1 MKLGMISGYDL
12 ESLSKVRTRGLD
24 HVEFCINHHE
34 DTFLNELNIIEKSL
48 QTNQLSVFSIGRW
61 GTERINPQG
70 INRIEF
76 EKNCRLI
83 DAAARLHSPV
93 YVTGVNYVD
102 QLSYEDNLSFALA
115 YLQELQAYAAQKKI
129 TLAVYNCRWGN
140 FIIGPDTW
148 DVVLK
153 AVPGLGIKYD
163 PSHAIYDLK
172 NYLKEIS
179 DYGAYI
185 KHIHLK
191 GALLIDNVR
200 VDDPPAGLDMTDWKS
215 FLALLYKHQYQG
227 GLSIEPH
234 SSTWTGD
241 LGEWGI
247 RYSIEYF
254 KPLITEVK
262 S

>member
-1 MKLGMISGYDL
+1 MKLGMISGYDGQ
-12 ESLSKVRTRGLD
+12 SLSKVRERGLSF
-24 HVEFCINHHE
+24 VEFCINHHE
-34 DTFLNELNIIEKSL
+34 DLFLDQLDSIEKSL
-48 QTNQLSVFSIGRW
+48 KENQLSVFSVGRW
-61 GTERINPQG
+61 GTERINKHG

-76 EKNCRLI
+76 EKNLRLI
-83 DAAARLHSPV
+83 DAAKRLNSPV

-102 QLSYEDNLSFALA
+102 ELSYDLNLKYAVS
-115 YLQELQAYAAQKKI
+115 YLTELSTYAKQQQVEI
-129 TLAVYNCRWGN
+129 AVYNCRWGN

-153 AVPGLGIKYD
+153 AVPGLGIKFD

-172 NYLKEIS
+172 NYLKELN
-179 DYGAYI
+179 DYGPYI

-191 GALLIDNVR
+191 GSLRIDNVR
-200 VDDPPAGLDMTDWKS
+200 VDDPPAGLDMTDWKA
-215 FLALLYKHQYQG
+215 FMAILYQHHYEG

-234 SSTWTGD
+234 SKTWSND

-254 KPLITEVK
+254 KPMIFEVK
-262 S
+262 K

>member
-1 MKLGMISGYDL
+1 MKLGIISGYDDR
-12 ESLSKVRTRGLD
+12 SLSKVRERGLSYI
-24 HVEFCINHHE
+24 EFCINHHE
-34 DTFLNELNIIEKSL
+34 DEFLDHLSTIEKTL
-48 QTNQLSVFSIGRW
+48 KNHQLSVFSVGRW
-61 GTERINPQG
+61 GTERINKQG

-76 EKNCRLI
+76 EKNLRMI
-83 DAAARLHSPV
+83 DAAKRLNSPV

-102 QLSYEDNLSFALA
+102 ELSYDDNIKYALA
-115 YLQELQAYAAQKKI
+115 YLTELHDYAKKQRVEV
-129 TLAVYNCRWGN
+129 AVYNCRWGN

-172 NYLKEIS
+172 NYLKELN
-179 DYGAYI
+179 DYGQYV

-191 GALLIDNVR
+191 GSLRVDHLR

-215 FLALLYKHQYQG
+215 FMAILYKHHYQG

-234 SSTWTGD
+234 SPTWTHD

-247 RYSIEYF
+247 KYTIDYF
-254 KPLITEVK
+254 KPLIWEEK

>member
-12 ESLSKVRTRGLD
+12 ESLFRVRQLGLD

-34 DTFLNELNIIEKSL
+34 DEFLLALKQVEESLKS
-48 QTNQLSVFSIGRW
+48 NHLSVFSVGRW
-61 GTERINPQG
+61 GTQRINAKG
-70 INRIEF
+70 IDWIEF
-76 EKNCRLI
+76 DKNCRLI
-83 DAAARLHSPV
+83 DAAVRLQSPV

-102 QLSYEDNLSFALA
+102 ELSYEDNLAYAVA
-115 YLQELQAYAAQKKI
+115 YLKELHAYAKQKQI
-129 TLAVYNCRWGN
+129 ILAIYNCRWGN
-140 FIIGPDTW
+140 FIVGPDTW

-153 AVPGLGIKYD
+153 EVPGLGIKYD

-172 NYLKEIS
+172 NYLKELN
-179 DYGAYI
+179 DYGPYI
-185 KHIHLK
+185 QHIHLK
-191 GALLIDNVR
+191 GSLMIDNVR

-215 FLALLYKHQYQG
+215 FLAILYKHHYQG

-234 SSTWTGD
+234 SATWTGA
-241 LGEWGI
+241 LGLWGI

>member
-12 ESLSKVRTRGLD
+12 ESLSKVSQLGLR

-34 DTFLNELNIIEKSL
+34 DQFLESLETVEKSL
-48 QTNQLSVFSIGRW
+48 KTNQLSVFSVGRW
-61 GTERINPQG
+61 GTSRIHEHG
-70 INRIEF
+70 IDRTEF

-83 DAAARLHSPV
+83 DAAARLHAPV
-93 YVTGVNYVD
+93 FVTGVNYVD
-102 QLSYEDNLSFALA
+102 ALSYEDNLAYAVA
-115 YLQELQAYAAQKKI
+115 YLKELHTYAQEKKI
-129 TLAVYNCRWGN
+129 ELAVYNCRWGN

-172 NYLKEIS
+172 NYLKEIN
-179 DYGAYI
+179 DYGPYI

-191 GALLIDNVR
+191 GSLLIDNVR

-215 FLALLYKHQYQG
+215 FMAILYKHHYQG

-241 LGEWGI
+241 LGAWGI
-247 RYSIEYF
+247 RYSILYF
-254 KPLITEVK
+254 KPLICEVK